1 MEAMY
6 HDVYN
11 KKPQKPNTGSMT
23 IMPQNQQSSLSATWT
38 NPLPQTGGGYNGFNF
53 GQMPQMPEIPTY
65 SRDEILKMAQQ
76 RTNLSID
83 PLIKRI
89 QEALEENR
97 LAGGRQQKQ
106 MEVGQ
111 GFAMER
117 QAERGQAGQRAM
129 SESMRRRNI
138 ADSGFAQ
145 GEANRLRM
153 AHGKESTQ
161 LEDTHLRALDDLAE
175 YLAHQERVGS
185 GQITDLEQQRGQMA
199 QSMFDQLW
207 MQEREFQN
215 RAAQQAAD
223 NWMAQ
228 KALELQAWQANKSGS
243 NTGALNATNMPEEPD
258 YEEVWRN
265 SLFQDMVNKTPLS
278 QQQQQYMGW
287 YKPPEEIPSLES
299 HYNQANQGAAQPKQ
313 TKPKEW
319 WQQSPLSYLWGQ
331 LYKS

>member
-1 MEAMY
+1 MEAM
-6 HDVYN
+6 HRGVYN
-11 KKPQKPNTGSMT
+11 KKPQKPYPGSMT
-23 IMPQNQQSSLSATWT
+23 FAPQNQQSSLSATWT
-38 NPLPQTGGGYNGFNF
+38 NPLFQTSGGNNRFDL
-53 GQMPQMPEIPTY
+53 GQMPKMPEIPTY
-65 SRDEILKMAQQ
+65 SRDELLNMAQQ
-76 RTNLSID
+76 RTNLTID

-106 MEVGQ
+106 MDVGQ
-111 GFAMER
+111 GLAMER

-153 AHGKESTQ
+153 AHGKEATQ

-175 YLAHQERVGS
+175 YLAQQERAGS

-207 MQEREFQN
+207 MQERDFQN
-215 RAAQQAAD
+215 RAAQQAVD

-228 KALELQAWQANKSGS
+228 KALELQAWQANKAGS
-243 NTGALNATNMPEEPD
+243 NAGALNAAKMPEEPN
-258 YEEVWRN
+258 YEDVWRN
-265 SLFQDMVNKTPLS
+265 SLFQDMVNKIPLS

-287 YKPPEEIPSLES
+287 YKPDEEIPPLES
-299 HYNQANQGAAQPKQ
+299 HYNQANQGVTQPKQ
-313 TKPKEW
+313 TQPKQW